1 MQTKAKEEQMTV
13 EQALWDEAAITLH
26 EIAGGRVIVPDEH
39 CSCLGCEVA
48 RLHLLP
54 FLPVTWH

>member
-1 MQTKAKEEQMTV
+1 MRTQPPALTIEQ
-13 EQALWDEAAITLH
+13 ELWDYAAHLFAEVTAQKRI
-26 EIAGGRVIVPDEH
+26 IVPDEH